1 MRRSPLP
8 YPRGEDVE
16 AFTLQV
22 RPPSGRSKAIKMH
35 LQVKKLL
42 ADKATMLGSR
52 LTMVRTA
59 DIMGFPVQG

>member
-1 MRRSPLP
+1 
-8 YPRGEDVE
+8 
-16 AFTLQV
+16 
-22 RPPSGRSKAIKMH
+22 MH